1 MPMPRRN
8 TPFDPAQSCGLANV
22 GLDAVDCS
30 KLADHLWTKFRIIV
44 VPIKRDDYQG
54 IRVTPNVY
62 TTLDEVDTFAEIVEG
77 VARRGSL

>member
-1 MPMPRRN
+1 
-8 TPFDPAQSCGLANV
+8 V

-30 KLADHLWTKFRIIV
+30 KLGERLWTTFRIIV

-62 TTLDEVDTFAEIVEG
+62 TTLDEIDTFAEIVES
-77 VARRGSL
+77 VARKGAL